1 MGDTIRYIRTPAAL
15 EAPAQR
21 VVCADRD
28 GQPVIT
34 VGRSEYSPEQ
44 AAELARV
51 ITAAVEAGTAISP

>member
-1 MGDTIRYIRTPAAL
+1 MGDIVRYIRTPAAL

-51 ITAAVEAGTAISP
+51 ITAAVEIGTAISP